1 MYRYM
6 TKLDVPRVIQS
17 NKDEASQG
25 ELYVK
30 KYMDL
35 CTVNCKES
43 SKTLI
48 LRTCTSVDLNV
59 IVIGRVRVI
68 NSPPLGPCELDSI
81 SNFHQNTSYQTLKV
95 LLSLYYCMGQFI
107 RFLEIFNSSFISTR
121 GLRLFSFTVPLSVFK
136 AIRTIILEEISTQN
150 GPFNFKSNSMSSCV
164 SQ

>member
-1 MYRYM
+1 MAN
-6 TKLDVPRVIQS
+6 LDVRRVIQS
-17 NKDEASQG
+17 DKDEASQG

-43 SKTLI
+43 RKTLI

-68 NSPPLGPCELDSI
+68 NSPRLEPCELDSI
-81 SNFHQNTSYQTLKV
+81 SNFHQNMSYQTLKV
-95 LLSLYYCMGQFI
+95 LLSLDYCMGQFI
-107 RFLEIFNSSFISTR
+107 RFLEIVNSSFISTR

-164 SQ
+164 IQ

>member
-1 MYRYM
+1 M

-48 LRTCTSVDLNV
+48 LRTCTAVDLNV

-68 NSPPLGPCELDSI
+68 NSPPLGPCELDLTS
-81 SNFHQNTSYQTLKV
+81 SCHQNMCFQTLKV
-95 LLSLYYCMGQFI
+95 LLSLNYCGSHFM
-107 RFLEIFNSSFISTR
+107 RFLETINNYFISTR

-164 SQ
+164 IQ